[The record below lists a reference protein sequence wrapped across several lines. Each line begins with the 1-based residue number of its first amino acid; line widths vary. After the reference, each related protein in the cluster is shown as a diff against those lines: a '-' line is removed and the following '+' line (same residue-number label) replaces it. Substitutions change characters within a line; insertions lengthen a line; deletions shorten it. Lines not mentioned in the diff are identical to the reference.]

1 MLTLIK
7 FWQPILSAT
16 VALVFAYLLHTVVLN
31 ARLSAQE
38 VDLRLACAKAQSIS
52 YEVSNEYQSNLSNLD
67 NRLRDLNRV
76 HTCVPIANTTSGRDG
91 SATGQGYAR
100 ENGVDSKDLYDFA
113 GDAERYRLQ
122 LVACQSFIRRATNE

>member
-1 MLTLIK
+1 MLVLIK

-16 VALVFAYLLHTVVLN
+16 VALVFAYLLHTVVVN

-52 YEVSNEYQSNLSNLD
+52 YEVSREYQSNLSNLD

-76 HTCVPIANTTSGRDG
+76 RACVPIANTTSGRDG

-100 ENGVDSKDLYDFA
+100 ANGVDSKDLYDFA

-122 LVACQSFIRRATNE
+122 LVACQSFVRRVVDQ